1 MAGFNPPSDMPPADG
16 RRAEK
21 KIVSKADPHAATRTP
36 EAFLKD
42 NACLIGA
49 TKFV

>member
-1 MAGFNPPSDMPPADG
+1 MPPADG

-36 EAFLKD
+36 EAFL
-42 NACLIGA
+42 NYGGNREE
-49 TKFV
+49 